1 MSLWTSV
8 LEFPINHNSSY
19 PIGCATE
26 FLSSQEERN
35 YQQHVASLNVESG
48 GGRPFTVRSQPR
60 QVALHVLFHFTEEQ
74 PVWEK
79 KKKKKYIKILVPQA
93 YPTEYWTAWFCL
105 SGCRCC
111 GGRIAVH
118 VLLCLMPV
126 DFPGASQ
133 EHLYYCAFIKQLTT
147 RSDFPSP
154 VQENRSSTHI

>member
-79 KKKKKYIKILVPQA
+79 KKIKKIKKYWYHKHIPLN
-93 YPTEYWTAWFCL
+93 TEQLGFA
-105 SGCRCC
+105 SRGEDAA
-111 GGRIAVH
+111 GGGSLFMCSFA
-118 VLLCLMPV
+118 
-126 DFPGASQ
+126 
-133 EHLYYCAFIKQLTT
+133 
-147 RSDFPSP
+147 
-154 VQENRSSTHI
+154 